1 MAVSLVFVVCF
12 VSSVVS
18 QAPGDGDS
26 FCVDEFVN
34 GSRNPYFDLR
44 PTYPANVRPL
54 MDSRDYVGLLQG
66 SDNLPWQQVDNDD
79 NNTAQVATEVGL
91 IHVFLRVY
99 TYNTRTW
106 YMYMYSVMIRA
117 ASMNTSCRCQV
128 SVGPPTEPE
137 VHHARTAEFCLHEF
151 AVTGIFANY
160 IFTQPFL
167 RICS

>member
-1 MAVSLVFVVCF
+1 MAVSLVFMVCF

-26 FCVDEFVN
+26 FCVDELVN

-79 NNTAQVATEVGL
+79 NNTAQVATEVGFSCEY
-91 IHVFLRVY
+91 IY
-99 TYNTRTW
+99 ISTID
-106 YMYMYSVMIRA
+106 YMYMYV
-117 ASMNTSCRCQV
+117 
-128 SVGPPTEPE
+128 
-137 VHHARTAEFCLHEF
+137 
-151 AVTGIFANY
+151 
-160 IFTQPFL
+160 
-167 RICS
+167 